1 MDNSTVLSLAENRKH
16 PINYTV
22 FQPNVLIGANSDMKL
37 LELRLYSELLNFNHR
52 EYPDQLQYF
61 IPYEVVTSSTGRD
74 VSKNSKREFMRLTKM
89 FQKRVFD
96 LDEDFMRTHFG
107 KKYPASIVPFPVISY
122 EDNGFEITL
131 EPHFKQILLRL
142 EIGFTKG
149 DIDLLREYK
158 HTYSHRMYWI
168 IRQNQWRESEI
179 TLDIEKLKEALG
191 CPGKYK
197 SFQNFKRRVLQPI
210 QQEFKGTWVEFAY
223 TLVRKGRGG
232 AASAITLHFQNDLQ
246 QEEALK
252 LGKVYHF
259 EKILAGYQIHARE
272 IKKIRQKVTLK
283 EEVCQGFHWSERYVS
298 SVVELVKA
306 TYRHRKQTKGA
317 LQIRKMGP
325 YILKVLN
332 EGWYIDK
339 VKAHWEALENA
350 KSAQLNVFKDQPKNL
365 EEEPKSAYRTTYASF
380 REMYELHKEVHG
392 ESLTETEYASRLGYR
407 IEGDSVV
414 KMGH

>member
-1 MDNSTVLSLAENRKH
+1 MNNMEVAEKMKH
-16 PINYTV
+16 PIHYTV

-37 LELRLYSELLNFNHR
+37 MELRLYSELLNFNHR
-52 EYPDQLQYF
+52 ENPDQMSYF

-74 VSKNSKREFMRLTKM
+74 VSKNSKREYMRLTKM

-96 LDEDFMRTHFG
+96 LDEEFMRTHFG

-149 DIDLLREYK
+149 DIDLLRSYR

-179 TLDIEKLKEALG
+179 TLEIEKLKEALG

-210 QQEFKGTWVEFAY
+210 QEEFKDTWVEFSY
-223 TLVRKGRGG
+223 TLIRKGRGG
-232 AASAITLHFQNDLQ
+232 AATAITLRFQKDLH
-246 QEEALK
+246 QEEALQ

-259 EKILAGYQIHARE
+259 EKVLASYQIHERE
-272 IKKIRQKVTLK
+272 IKKIRQKVTMK
-283 EEVCQGFHWSERYVS
+283 ESLLDDFHWSEKYVQT
-298 SVVELVKA
+298 VIDLVKES
-306 TYRHRKQTKGA
+306 YRLRKKIKGGS
-317 LQIRKMGP
+317 QIRKMGP
-325 YILKVLN
+325 YILKVLT
-332 EGWYIDK
+332 EGWYVDR
-339 VKAHWEALENA
+339 VKDRWKAIEKA
-350 KSAQLNVFKDQPKNL
+350 KASQLDMFEDQPKNEI
-365 EEEPKSAYRTTYASF
+365 EESKEQYRTSYESF
-380 REMYELHKEVHG
+380 REMYELHVEIHG
-392 ESLTETEYASRLGYR
+392 EDITEAEYADRLGYR

-414 KMGH
+414 KIIS